1 MIQATLPGVC
11 IPKGIPNQVHSPYDR
26 DLQERIGP
34 YLVLVVRTV
43 IGVLLGVVLSFIGIG
58 TAWALFLF
66 LGFKLIEVW
75 LAFMFFGAGIGA
87 GTAAF
92 AAWLH
97 LDREN
102 NGVLAL
108 TAAVVVGAGVVGAWG
123 GFEYGSTI
131 EVECCAM
138 PTKSPIYYAALGSAV
153 LANAAGVVF
162 AAARGFITRKSR
174 PHSTTHCANG

>member
-11 IPKGIPNQVHSPYDR
+11 IPKGIPNQLHSPYDR

-75 LAFMFFGAGIGA
+75 LAFMFFG
-87 GTAAF
+87 
-92 AAWLH
+92 
-97 LDREN
+97 E
-102 NGVLAL
+102 
-108 TAAVVVGAGVVGAWG
+108 
-123 GFEYGSTI
+123 
-131 EVECCAM
+131 
-138 PTKSPIYYAALGSAV
+138 GSA
-153 LANAAGVVF
+153 LEP
-162 AAARGFITRKSR
+162 
-174 PHSTTHCANG
+174 PHSLPGCISIVRIMGY